1 MTCYIFL
8 SRQLVASSG
17 KAAHYQQ
24 FINFPTP
31 NEITNAK
38 YRFSQIGR
46 LPGVIGT
53 IDCTHLTYAFQVD
66 QTLQKSERI
75 FFCQCTIKLSVAM
88 T

>member
-1 MTCYIFL
+1 MTCFIFL
-8 SRQLVASSG
+8 SRRLVATSG
-17 KAAHYQQ
+17 KAAHNQQ

-31 NEITNAK
+31 NEIPNAK
-38 YRFSQIGR
+38 YRFSQIGG

-53 IDCTHLTYAFQVD
+53 IDCSHIKYAAQVD

-75 FFCQCTIKLSVAM
+75 FFLSMYKLSVAM

>member
-8 SRQLVASSG
+8 SRRLVASSG
-17 KAAHYQQ
+17 KAAHNQQ

-31 NEITNAK
+31 NEIPNAK
-38 YRFSQIGR
+38 YRFFQIGG

-53 IDCTHLTYAFQVD
+53 IDCTHLKLCCPGGPNFTEIGKDIVLSMY
-66 QTLQKSERI
+66 T
-75 FFCQCTIKLSVAM
+75 LSVAM